1 MLYQLSYGPLTH
13 PAPAYADCEWPG
25 TESNRR
31 HRGFQPR
38 ALPTELPGQAASS
51 TITTNQTPPTAAFEQ
66 SSGGRIRTCDLR
78 VMSPTSYL
86 AAPPRNRKEKL
97 PPAFGRVNPL
107 LAPFPASRETK
118 DGLGT
123 HLFPPPPG
131 SLIRP
136 LPPPTTSKPPRH
148 PASMGRTNLPQSPAS
163 WRRGARVA
171 APSPP

>member
-1 MLYQLSYGPLTH
+1 MSYGPLTH

-97 PPAFGRVNPL
+97 PSAFGRVNPL
-107 LAPFPASRETK
+107 LGHFRPLGKQKTGSVRICFLLHPAPRS
-118 DGLGT
+118 
-123 HLFPPPPG
+123 PPPATDHVQ
-131 SLIRP
+131 P
-136 LPPPTTSKPPRH
+136 LPGIPSSIMARINCLR
-148 PASMGRTNLPQSPAS
+148 SSAS
-163 WRRGARVA
+163 WRRRAPFA